1 MAAPVSFSGLASGLD
16 TTSLIAKLVAA
27 EKSSENQYTTEQTTI
42 SNQKSIIDGMT
53 STVASLGSLA
63 SDMALPSTLQLR
75 TASSSDTHVSIAV
88 SGTATPNVHDIR
100 VNQLAASQV
109 ASSNTYASDTA
120 GIAGA
125 GTLQLTT
132 GTTSA
137 TVSWDG
143 TDTLS
148 SIATKINNAN
158 AGATASVLF
167 DGSQYRLMVSSK
179 ATGTANATSFVETGS
194 SLGLDNPANIKV
206 PAKDAKI
213 SIDGVDIVRSSNIID
228 DALPGTTITANS
240 VHAVADP
247 DSSVTVSVDTAALTA
262 KLQAFVTAFNSV
274 AGATTGQLTYNA
286 SATAQ
291 SALFGDSTLR
301 GLQSSMSAFTS
312 RTFGGMNL
320 TDLGVSMDRDGLLS
334 LDSDKLTTAL
344 QANPDAITNLFVTG
358 GLATAVKSLS
368 DLYSEP
374 GDGVLVVKSAGM
386 TDRSKLLQGQI
397 DQIETNATA
406 LQTRLQD
413 QFSALETAMSQL
425 QGQSSY
431 ITQMMSQTSTTG

>member
-1 MAAPVSFSGLASGLD
+1 MAAPVAFSGLASGLD

-27 EKSSENQYTTEQTTI
+27 EKSGEDQYTTEQTTI
-42 SNQKSIIDGMT
+42 SNQKSIVDDLTT
-53 STVASLGSLA
+53 SVASLGSLA
-63 SDMALPSTLQLR
+63 SNMALPSTLQLR
-75 TASSSDTHVSIAV
+75 TASSSDSHVSVAV
-88 SGTATPNVHDIR
+88 SGSATPTVHDIR

-109 ASSNTYASDTA
+109 ASSNTYASNTA

-137 TVSWDG
+137 TVTWDG

-148 SIATKINNAN
+148 SIATKINDAN

-179 ATGTANATSFVETGS
+179 ATGMANATSFVETGS
-194 SLGLDNPANIKV
+194 ALGLADPANVKV
-206 PAKDAKI
+206 SAKDAKLT
-213 SIDGVDIVRSSNIID
+213 IDGVDIVRSSNIID

-240 VHAVADP
+240 LHAATEP
-247 DSSVTVSVDTAALTA
+247 DSSVTVSVDTAALSA
-262 KLQAFVTAFNSV
+262 QLQSFITSFNSI
-274 AGATTGQLTYNA
+274 AGATATQLTYNA
-286 SATAQ
+286 TATTQ

-301 GLQSSMSAFTS
+301 GLQSSMSEFTS
-312 RTFGGMNL
+312 RTFGTMNL
-320 TDLGVSMDRDGLLS
+320 TDLGVSMDENGMLS

-344 QANPDAITNLFVTG
+344 QANPNAITDLFVTG
-358 GLATAVKSLS
+358 GLATAVKSFS

-374 GDGVLVVKSAGM
+374 GDGVLVTKSAGM
-386 TDRSKLLQGQI
+386 TDRNTLLQGEI

-413 QFSALETAMSQL
+413 QFDALETAMSQL